1 MKLVENFIEKFHT
14 LSLPSPEKCLI
25 IEEGDEL
32 YIKKWIKNGKI
43 NGKAKDMF
51 NWIEKKYLNNKSQLK
66 ETHPYKFKEIIID
79 MKLIENFIEKFHTLS
94 LPSPEKCLIIEEGDE
109 LYIKKWIKNGKING
123 KAKDMFNW
131 IEKKYFNN
139 KSELKERDLYKFR
152 ELNDRFLIKY
162 WRIIILLC
170 DYQMKYRYY
179 SKAINA
185 VKDKSYPD
193 MNSNDFFQLF
203 DKK

>member
-1 MKLVENFIEKFHT
+1 MKLIENFIEKFHT

-25 IEEGDEL
+25 VEEGDQL

-51 NWIEKKYLNNKSQLK
+51 NWIEKKYLNNKS
-66 ETHPYKFKEIIID
+66 D
-79 MKLIENFIEKFHTLS
+79 
-94 LPSPEKCLIIEEGDE
+94 
-109 LYIKKWIKNGKING
+109 
-123 KAKDMFNW
+123 
-131 IEKKYFNN
+131 
-139 KSELKERDLYKFR
+139 LKERDLYKFR
-152 ELNDRFLIKY
+152 EINDRFLIKY
-162 WRIIILLC
+162 WRIVILLC

-179 SKAINA
+179 SKAINV

>member
-1 MKLVENFIEKFHT
+1 
-14 LSLPSPEKCLI
+14 
-25 IEEGDEL
+25 
-32 YIKKWIKNGKI
+32 
-43 NGKAKDMF
+43 
-51 NWIEKKYLNNKSQLK
+51 
-66 ETHPYKFKEIIID
+66 
-79 MKLIENFIEKFHTLS
+79 MKLIENYVESFHNNS

-185 VKDKSYPD
+185 IKDKSYPD
-193 MNSNDFFQLF
+193 MNSNDFFELF

>member
-1 MKLVENFIEKFHT
+1 
-14 LSLPSPEKCLI
+14 
-25 IEEGDEL
+25 
-32 YIKKWIKNGKI
+32 
-43 NGKAKDMF
+43 
-51 NWIEKKYLNNKSQLK
+51 
-66 ETHPYKFKEIIID
+66 

-123 KAKDMFNW
+123 KAKEMFNW
-131 IEKKYFNN
+131 IEKKYLNN
-139 KSELKERDLYKFR
+139 KSERKERDQYKLR
-152 ELNDRFLIKY
+152 EINDRFLIKY

-193 MNSNDFFQLF
+193 MNSNDFFELF

>member
-1 MKLVENFIEKFHT
+1 
-14 LSLPSPEKCLI
+14 
-25 IEEGDEL
+25 
-32 YIKKWIKNGKI
+32 
-43 NGKAKDMF
+43 
-51 NWIEKKYLNNKSQLK
+51 
-66 ETHPYKFKEIIID
+66 
-79 MKLIENFIEKFHTLS
+79 MKLIANFIEKFHTLS

-139 KSELKERDLYKFR
+139 ISELKERDLYKFR

>member
-1 MKLVENFIEKFHT
+1 MILIENFIEKFHDF
-14 LSLPSPEKCLI
+14 SLPSPEKCLL

-51 NWIEKKYLNNKSQLK
+51 NWIEKKYLNNKS
-66 ETHPYKFKEIIID
+66 D
-79 MKLIENFIEKFHTLS
+79 
-94 LPSPEKCLIIEEGDE
+94 
-109 LYIKKWIKNGKING
+109 
-123 KAKDMFNW
+123 
-131 IEKKYFNN
+131 
-139 KSELKERDLYKFR
+139 LKERDLYKFR
-152 ELNDRFLIKY
+152 EINDRFLIKY
-162 WRIIILLC
+162 WRIVILLC

>member
-1 MKLVENFIEKFHT
+1 MKLIENFTEKFHT

-25 IEEGDEL
+25 V
-32 YIKKWIKNGKI
+32 
-43 NGKAKDMF
+43 
-51 NWIEKKYLNNKSQLK
+51 
-66 ETHPYKFKEIIID
+66 
-79 MKLIENFIEKFHTLS
+79 
-94 LPSPEKCLIIEEGDE
+94 EEGDE

-185 VKDKSYPD
+185 IKDKSYPD
-193 MNSNDFFQLF
+193 MNSNDFFELF

>member
-1 MKLVENFIEKFHT
+1 MKLIENFIEKFHT

-25 IEEGDEL
+25 VEEGDEL

-51 NWIEKKYLNNKSQLK
+51 NWIEKKYLNNKS
-66 ETHPYKFKEIIID
+66 
-79 MKLIENFIEKFHTLS
+79 
-94 LPSPEKCLIIEEGDE
+94 
-109 LYIKKWIKNGKING
+109 
-123 KAKDMFNW
+123 
-131 IEKKYFNN
+131 
-139 KSELKERDLYKFR
+139 ELKERDLYKLR
-152 ELNDRFLIKY
+152 EINNRFLIKY
-162 WRIIILLC
+162 WRIVILLC

-193 MNSNDFFQLF
+193 MNSNDFFELF

>member
-1 MKLVENFIEKFHT
+1 
-14 LSLPSPEKCLI
+14 
-25 IEEGDEL
+25 
-32 YIKKWIKNGKI
+32 
-43 NGKAKDMF
+43 
-51 NWIEKKYLNNKSQLK
+51 
-66 ETHPYKFKEIIID
+66 
-79 MKLIENFIEKFHTLS
+79 MKLIGNFIEKFHTLS

>member
-1 MKLVENFIEKFHT
+1 MRLVENFIEQFHND
-14 LSLPSPEKCLI
+14 SLPSPEKCLL

-51 NWIEKKYLNNKSQLK
+51 EWIEKKYLNNKTVLK
-66 ETHPYKFKEIIID
+66 EIDPDKFKEI
-79 MKLIENFIEKFHTLS
+79 
-94 LPSPEKCLIIEEGDE
+94 
-109 LYIKKWIKNGKING
+109 
-123 KAKDMFNW
+123 
-131 IEKKYFNN
+131 
-139 KSELKERDLYKFR
+139 
-152 ELNDRFLIKY
+152 NDRFLMSY
-162 WRIIILLC
+162 WRIIILFC

>member
-1 MKLVENFIEKFHT
+1 MKLIGNFIEKFHT

-25 IEEGDEL
+25 VEEGDEL

-43 NGKAKDMF
+43 IGKAKDMF

-66 ETHPYKFKEIIID
+66 ETHPYKFREI
-79 MKLIENFIEKFHTLS
+79 
-94 LPSPEKCLIIEEGDE
+94 
-109 LYIKKWIKNGKING
+109 
-123 KAKDMFNW
+123 
-131 IEKKYFNN
+131 
-139 KSELKERDLYKFR
+139 
-152 ELNDRFLIKY
+152 NDRFLIKY
-162 WRIIILLC
+162 WRIVILLC

>member
-1 MKLVENFIEKFHT
+1 MKLIENFTEKFYDY
-14 LSLPSPEKCLI
+14 SLPSPEKCLL

-51 NWIEKKYLNNKSQLK
+51 NWIEKKYLNNKS
-66 ETHPYKFKEIIID
+66 
-79 MKLIENFIEKFHTLS
+79 
-94 LPSPEKCLIIEEGDE
+94 
-109 LYIKKWIKNGKING
+109 
-123 KAKDMFNW
+123 
-131 IEKKYFNN
+131 
-139 KSELKERDLYKFR
+139 ELKERDLYKFR
-152 ELNDRFLIKY
+152 EINDRFLIKY
-162 WRIIILLC
+162 WRIVILLC

>member
-1 MKLVENFIEKFHT
+1 
-14 LSLPSPEKCLI
+14 
-25 IEEGDEL
+25 
-32 YIKKWIKNGKI
+32 
-43 NGKAKDMF
+43 
-51 NWIEKKYLNNKSQLK
+51 
-66 ETHPYKFKEIIID
+66 

-94 LPSPEKCLIIEEGDE
+94 LPSPEKCLLIEEGDE
-109 LYIKKWIKNGKING
+109 LYIKKWIKDGKING

-185 VKDKSYPD
+185 IKDKSYPD
-193 MNSNDFFQLF
+193 MNSNDFFELF